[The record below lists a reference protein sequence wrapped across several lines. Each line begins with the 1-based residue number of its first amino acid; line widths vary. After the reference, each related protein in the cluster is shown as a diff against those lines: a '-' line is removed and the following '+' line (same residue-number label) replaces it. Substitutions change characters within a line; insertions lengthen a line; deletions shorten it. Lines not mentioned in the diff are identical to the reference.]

1 MADIQTT
8 YCIQTYVPVKPCE
21 EVILCLKPEWADRTT
36 SGLPYIVA
44 TVDNSGRVGNAR
56 YNEFS
61 QRYCNARCEDVYQYT
76 ISYDDS
82 QLLVDPNTGDPYTI
96 TPEDICGLFP
106 YKCIFDLLL
115 AQGGGSV
122 SADWV
127 IDSNNVTQTV
137 DQAGG
142 VFDVTFNII
151 DRITSTPQG
160 SFTLNLGALFDA
172 IDISLID
179 DLDDV
184 DTTTTA
190 PLNGD
195 LLTWDGTN
203 WVPSA
208 PCTFT
213 VNAGDTAAATD
224 ASNGS
229 ETVECGDIIHFWS
242 SDSTVDINVSAGS
255 VVTDI
260 KIAQSVLDQ
269 ITANTAA
276 TAANTANI
284 TTNTADITTNST
296 NINNNNTAINN
307 NITNI
312 ASNTSTLTT
321 HTAQIAANAASV
333 SANTLAIAANTAAT
347 AANTAA
353 IAALVIPSIID
364 DLGDVDTS
372 TIAPTTG
379 DLLGWDGTN
388 WVPSTVSLAG
398 LCDADSDTCFEVER
412 TSDDDTLR
420 GKTDNVD
427 AFTYNLDEHEEILDL
442 SITPNNPTVAGVLR
456 HELGMLDATNT
467 KPARAAS
474 GLTSTGVGGHTEPVR
489 FAGSTVDRGSNRTAG
504 AVATVA
510 DSGSYS
516 AMIYAQADDPLDRF
530 SKVQTVFNRA
540 IMESFDGTVRT
551 HIITEPSR
559 IRIRDGA
566 QTEGQDSDVLMNS
579 TEAGNH
585 HRWRPN
591 IGWES
596 AIYSR
601 SSADAAQTFSTT
613 ATAMNL
619 TSTMPLPSSVD
630 NWLASSTASGG
641 TNSGTQI
648 VIGEPTKQVRGVTI
662 DVDAT
667 FNLPGLAI
675 PTDTNIYEVWLQ
687 SANHPDIISGVNDV
701 VDGSR
706 RRFTISPTSPTASIS
721 ISHLSRQTSGA
732 FFNGWAYEV
741 VVQRIVG
748 TEDITVDVENAS
760 LRLVRVG

>member
-21 EVILCLKPEWADRTT
+21 EVILCLKPEWADKTT

-44 TVDNSGRVGNAR
+44 TVTNSGRAGNAR

-61 QRYCNARCEDVYQYT
+61 ERYCNARCEDVYQYT
-76 ISYDDS
+76 ITYDDS
-82 QLLVDPNTGDPYTI
+82 QLIVDPDTGEPYTI

-127 IDSNNVTQTV
+127 IDQDNVGEV
-137 DQAGG
+137 IDQAAG
-142 VFDVTFNII
+142 VFDITLNII
-151 DRITSTPQG
+151 DRLTSTPQG
-160 SFTLNLGALFDA
+160 SFTLSLGQLFDSVA
-172 IDISLID
+172 ISVID
-179 DLDDV
+179 ALDDV
-184 DTTTTA
+184 DTTSNLPA
-190 PLNGD
+190 NGD

-213 VNAGDTAAATD
+213 VNAGATAVATD
-224 ASNGS
+224 DSNGS

-242 SDSTVDINVSAGS
+242 SDASVEINVSSGS

-260 KIAQSVLDQ
+260 KVAQSVLDQ
-269 ITANTAA
+269 IDANTSSIA
-276 TAANTANI
+276 TNSANI
-284 TTNTADITTNST
+284 SNNTSNIATNATDIATTNSNVAT
-296 NINNNNTAINN
+296 NTSNIATNTNTLVTHNAQITANAAAISSNITAI
-307 NITNI
+307 
-312 ASNTSTLTT
+312 
-321 HTAQIAANAASV
+321 TANAALAAANA
-333 SANTLAIAANTAAT
+333 
-347 AANTAA
+347 AA
-353 IAALVIPSIID
+353 IAALVIPSSIN
-364 DLGDVDTS
+364 DLSDVS
-372 TIAPTTG
+372 TPSPVTG

-388 WVPSTVSLAG
+388 WVPSTVALTG

-412 TSDDDTLR
+412 TADDDTLR
-420 GKTDNVD
+420 GKTDGVD
-427 AFTYNLDEHEEILDL
+427 AFTYTLDEHEEILDL
-442 SITPNNPTVAGVLR
+442 SLTPTNPTVTGILR
-456 HELGMLDATNT
+456 HELGMLDATNS
-467 KPARAAS
+467 KPARAAL
-474 GLTSTGVGGHTEPVR
+474 GLTSTGVGGHSEPVR

-516 AMIYAQADDPLDRF
+516 AMIYAQADDPIDRF

-540 IMESFDGTVRT
+540 IMESYDGSVRT
-551 HIITEPSR
+551 HIISEPNR

-579 TEAGNH
+579 TEAGNQ

-601 SSADAAQTFSTT
+601 SSADATQTFSTT

-648 VIGEPTKQVRGVTI
+648 VIGEPAKQVRGVTI
-662 DVDAT
+662 DIDAT
-667 FNLPGLAI
+667 FNLPALAI

-687 SANHPDIISGVNDV
+687 SADHPDIIAGVNDV

-721 ISHLSRQTSGA
+721 ISHLARQTSGA

-741 VVQRIVG
+741 VVQRVVG